1 MMGLSNGK
9 GIEMNKFLKLI
20 GCGLFMF
27 LSACATEQTRDGLS
41 AEELYL
47 KGYDYFQETDYE
59 RAIEYFDEIEKQ
71 YPYSVWSEKAQIMVA
86 YSHYKYN
93 EYDDAILVL
102 DRFIQLHPGNKNT
115 PYAYYLKGLCYFEQM
130 SDSAREQSMTKN
142 AQQTFNE
149 MIARYP
155 DSVYAKDA
163 LTKMDEMTNHL
174 AAQEMVVGRYYLK
187 QEDLIPAINRF
198 KNVIEV
204 YPNSNQVPEA
214 YYRLVVGY
222 TMLGATDA
230 AQKTLDVLAQKY
242 PDESWTKKADKIIK
256 EK

>member
-1 MMGLSNGK
+1 MLSNGK
-9 GIEMNKFLKLI
+9 GIRMNKFLKLSL
-20 GCGLFMF
+20 GCVFIL
-27 LSACATEQTRDGLS
+27 LSACAVEQSKEELS
-41 AEELYL
+41 AEDLYL
-47 KGYDYFQETDYE
+47 QGYEAFQSTDYE
-59 RAIEYFDEIEKQ
+59 KAVDYFDEIEKQ

-86 YSHYKYN
+86 YSYYKQN
-93 EYDDAILVL
+93 EYEDAVMVL

-130 SDSAREQSMTKN
+130 SDAGREQSMTEN
-142 AQQTFNE
+142 AQKTFNE

-198 KNVIEV
+198 KNVIEN
-204 YPNSNQVPEA
+204 YPTSNQVPEA

-222 TMLGATDA
+222 RMLGADDI
-230 AQKTLDVLAQKY
+230 AQKTADVLTHNY
-242 PDESWTKKADKIIK
+242 PDDKWTEKANNIIK
-256 EK
+256 GK

>member
-1 MMGLSNGK
+1 
-9 GIEMNKFLKLI
+9 MNKFLKPVC
-20 GCGLFMF
+20 CGLFVF

-41 AEELYL
+41 PEQLYL

-71 YPYSVWSEKAQIMVA
+71 YPYSDWSEKAQIMVA
-86 YSHYKYN
+86 YSHYKHN

-142 AQQTFNE
+142 AQDTFNE

-174 AAQEMVVGRYYLK
+174 AAQEMVVGRYYLE
-187 QEDLIPAINRF
+187 QEDLIPSINRF
-198 KNVIEV
+198 KNVIEI

-222 TMLGATDA
+222 TMLGAVEA
-230 AQKTLDVLAQKY
+230 AQKTLDVLTQKY
-242 PDESWTKKADKIIK
+242 PDANWTLKAKEIIK

>member
-1 MMGLSNGK
+1 
-9 GIEMNKFLKLI
+9 MNKFFKPMF
-20 GCGLFMF
+20 CGLFLL
-27 LSACATEQTRDGLS
+27 LSACAVEQTKEGLS
-41 AEELYL
+41 PEGLYL
-47 KGYDYFQETDYE
+47 QGYKYFQDTDYE
-59 RAIEYFDEIEKQ
+59 RAIDFFDEIEKQ

-86 YSHYKYN
+86 YSYYKQN
-93 EYDDAILVL
+93 EYEDAILVL

-130 SDSAREQSMTKN
+130 SDAAREQSMTEN
-142 AQQTFNE
+142 AQNTFNE

-163 LTKMDEMTNHL
+163 QTKMDEMTNHL

-187 QEDLIPAINRF
+187 NEDLIPAINRF

-204 YPNSNQVPEA
+204 YPDSNQVPEA

-222 TMLGATDA
+222 TMLGITEA
-230 AQKTLDVLAQKY
+230 AKKTHAVLLQKY
-242 PDESWTKKADKIIK
+242 PNDNWTKKSVEIIG